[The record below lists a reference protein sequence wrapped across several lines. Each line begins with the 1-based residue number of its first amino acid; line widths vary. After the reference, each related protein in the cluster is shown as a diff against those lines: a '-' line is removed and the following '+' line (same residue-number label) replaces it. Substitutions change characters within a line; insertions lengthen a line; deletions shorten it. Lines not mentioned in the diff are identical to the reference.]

1 MKNVFIVL
9 LIAAIGAGVY
19 YYFNQKQKPYS
30 SDSKEL
36 ILGKWK
42 IDSLVLSQAIDSSSK
57 PWEGFLRKFLDSSLS
72 KYEFEFRKDSLV
84 FQTLNGKIQDTGYY
98 EFADNKNVLLRDN
111 NDTAKTKWMISK
123 LDTSSLVVQ
132 DTDSARFFFKKIK

>member
-19 YYFNQKQKPYS
+19 YYFNQKQKPPS
-30 SDSKEL
+30 SNSKEL

-111 NDTAKTKWMISK
+111 NDTAKTKWAINK

-132 DTDSARFFFKKIK
+132 DTDSARFFLKKIK

>member
-9 LIAAIGAGVY
+9 LVAAIGAGVY
-19 YYFNQKQKPYS
+19 YYFNQKQKPPS
-30 SDSKEL
+30 SNSKEL

-98 EFADNKNVLLRDN
+98 EFDDNKNVLLRDN